1 MTAPRKCLGGLVL
14 TLALVALVRAGPPA
28 APRQGGK
35 ASGGQLLPESLAAEL
50 KLNDE
55 QRDKISKLE
64 ADFKQ
69 RRQGALFMTGL
80 KMKGLF
86 DRLDQ
91 DDARAA
97 MPVLTIANEVT
108 GALVK
113 MRQTRLEF
121 EKRVMDVLDEQ
132 QRAAYAAWLRRS
144 PREKRAE
151 RKALRAEMRPLPDL
165 DKELQLTPEQ
175 HRKLAEMEREWEQ
188 RFRKLLT
195 EEQRRR
201 YDELMRNGPQGQK

>member
-1 MTAPRKCLGGLVL
+1 MTTPRKCLGGLVL
-14 TLALVALVRAGPPA
+14 TLALVALGSAGPPA
-28 APRQGGK
+28 DPKAAPAKR
-35 ASGGQLLPESLAAEL
+35 GGQLLPADLEAEL
-50 KLNDE
+50 KLNDA
-55 QRDKISKLE
+55 QRDKVRKLE

-69 RRQGALFMTGL
+69 RRQGALMMTGL

-91 DDARAA
+91 DDQRAA

-132 QRAAYAAWLRRS
+132 QRAVYGAWLARS

-151 RKALRAEMRPLPDL
+151 RKGLRADVVPLPDL

-175 HRKLAEMEREWEQ
+175 HRKLGEMEREWEQ

-201 YDELMRNGPQGQK
+201 YDELTRKGPQGQK